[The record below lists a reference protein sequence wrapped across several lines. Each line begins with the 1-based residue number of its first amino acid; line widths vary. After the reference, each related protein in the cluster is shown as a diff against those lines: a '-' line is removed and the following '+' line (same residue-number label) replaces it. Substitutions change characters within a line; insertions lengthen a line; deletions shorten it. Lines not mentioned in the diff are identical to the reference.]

1 MRRGAR
7 PARAV
12 AAALAMMC
20 ALMAIPGAAMATT
33 ESSSP
38 SPGATRSP
46 SPTPTPTPTPD
57 PVRTSEY
64 WLDELGVEDAWETT
78 KGAGATIAVI
88 DSGIASDIDELD
100 GAIAGGA
107 DFSGAGSAD
116 GRTPLG
122 ADAHTRSHGTWV
134 ASLAAA
140 RGTGEDEGM
149 IGVAPEAKL
158 LSVSIG
164 FGSVSD
170 VPFSEQVASAITW
183 SVDHGADIINLSFT
197 TNQTSWDESW
207 DEAFQYAFDHDVVVV
222 VAAGNRDGGTDMIGA
237 PATIPEV
244 LVVGGVDQDGL
255 ASQGASTQGGT
266 IAVSAPSEALIGI
279 GPTGDIDTWRGTSG
293 SAPIVAGIAALV
305 RAAHPDLDANN
316 VINRIVATTQ
326 RAPEQEGTRDPIYGF
341 GIINAEA
348 AVTDD
353 VALVDSS
360 PVTDVTLKEW
370 VRINR
375 GAAEPGEVDS
385 GPTPTPE
392 PVTLPALPPMDPPA
406 EAANPYLPSPES
418 LREVTLP
425 LMAVSAAGILI
436 LLGVVAV
443 SRRFRSSR
451 DSHGSSS

>member
-1 MRRGAR
+1 M
-7 PARAV
+7 
-12 AAALAMMC
+12 
-20 ALMAIPGAAMATT
+20 PGAAFAAD
-33 ESSSP
+33 ESP
-38 SPGATRSP
+38 S
-46 SPTPTPTPTPD
+46 PTPTPTPD

-64 WLDELGVEDAWETT
+64 WLEELGIDDAWETT
-78 KGAGATIAVI
+78 KGEGVTIAVI

-100 GAIAGGA
+100 GAVAGGA
-107 DFSGAGSAD
+107 DFSGVGSGD

-158 LSVSIG
+158 LAVSIG
-164 FGSVSD
+164 FGSVSE

-183 SVDHGADIINLSFT
+183 SVDQGADVINLSFT

-207 DEAFQYAFDHDVVVV
+207 DRAFQYAFDHDVVIV
-222 VAAGNRDGGTDMIGA
+222 VAAGNRDGGTEMIGA

-244 LVVGGVDQDGL
+244 LVVGGVDQDGK

-279 GPTGDIDTWRGTSG
+279 GPAGDVDSWRGTSG

-305 RAAHPDLDANN
+305 RAAHPELDADN
-316 VINRIVATTQ
+316 VINRIVATTR
-326 RAPEQEGTRDPIYGF
+326 RAPAQEGARDPIYGF
-341 GIINAEA
+341 GIVDAAA
-348 AVTDD
+348 AVGDK
-353 VALVDSS
+353 VPLVDSS

-375 GAAEPGEVDS
+375 GAEEPGETDS

-392 PVTLPALPPMDPPA
+392 PVNLPALPPLDPPA
-406 EAANPYLPSPES
+406 EAASPYLPSPES

-443 SRRFRSSR
+443 SRRFRSNR